1 MSSSTTAHAPPNAPA
16 AAASSSAPQR
26 SSHVPDFPDEDED
39 IDQLVEL
46 EQSLLAESQQADED
60 AATAAAAAA
69 TGGGGGFDP
78 EEEGGGFFTAE
89 QAAAGGAEGDSAQVA
104 SLEEDAPARPFASG
118 CRECGNVGVQQNFL
132 TAFNVSVCYRCQRAH
147 PARYALVTQTS
158 CVHTYLLPV
167 ALVQSRLGY
176 LEKKNPHK
184 QAWGVMK
191 LYWKQQVLSLVRE
204 KYGSLE
210 ALESARHAR
219 DVARIAKDDAKRRA
233 AHQAAAREA
242 AFEST
247 LAASMGELYAQT
259 PSEVVAM
266 LAQRTKGLGSAPS
279 TAAAAAAKR
288 ADKRRRGRKA
298 AAAAPASPEVEDLT
312 EEGDAAE
319 DGGAANDAAEVHAP
333 RKKAKKSGDSAARAP
348 QSKQPQLHV
357 HSFRDEAGKRVCSQ
371 CGFTEEFE
379 EF

>member
-1 MSSSTTAHAPPNAPA
+1 M
-16 AAASSSAPQR
+16 
-26 SSHVPDFPDEDED
+26 PDFPDEDKD
-39 IDQLVEL
+39 IDNLVEL

-60 AATAAAAAA
+60 AAAAAAA
-69 TGGGGGFDP
+69 GGGGGFDP

-89 QAAAGGAEGDSAQVA
+89 QAAADGTEGGSAAGVA

-176 LEKKNPHK
+176 IEKKNPHK

-247 LAASMGELYAQT
+247 LAASMGELDAQT

-298 AAAAPASPEVEDLT
+298 ATPSSPEVEDLT
-312 EEGDAAE
+312 EEGDVAE
-319 DGGAANDAAEVHAP
+319 DGGAATGTAAAQAP